1 MSYAKQAMALVQEFQ
16 KKIGTHSLS
25 DRDIAWKKLQSDVT
39 ALGFSNPDEVIELN
53 RINNEFA
60 SSFEIIPET
69 KIVETFEETVHQQE
83 VITGTHPDYAYFI
96 VPNRPYLEVPPNY
109 DLTGLNETSG
119 LTVVRTFTSRPDK
132 STGFLCLDK
141 GVIQLRGCIHQQRK
155 FNASLLRDLM
165 FNILSSLGVQNLTS
179 VNNDVLVS
187 GLKVGGCKSTVF
199 QKDIKTINF
208 FLSYNF
214 DKSSFVTVFKD
225 KSIFDRIYERKLE
238 ITDTDIIVSLKEEW
252 LKLFGF
258 EIK

>member
-25 DRDIAWKKLQSDVT
+25 DRDIAWKKLQSDV
-39 ALGFSNPDEVIELN
+39 ASLGFSNPDEVISHPSNIFDTL
-53 RINNEFA
+53 
-60 SSFEIIPET
+60 PET
-69 KIVETFEETVHQQE
+69 KVVETFEETIHQQE
-83 VITGTHPDYAYFI
+83 VIDGTYPDYAYFI
-96 VPNRPYLEVPPNY
+96 VPKKPYLQIPPNY

-214 DKSSFVTVFKD
+214 DKSSFATVFKD
-225 KSIFDRIYERKLE
+225 KSIFDRIYDRKLE

-252 LKLFGF
+252 LKMFEF
-258 EIK
+258 EIGI